1 MKKIVSFLILFVIV
15 ASLATVVNA
24 TSNSELAEKL
34 YEMGKPY
41 GLTSADKVRIERYLS
56 DYPVTSEEADKIIA
70 KAEEAV
76 QVMKDAGVSNY
87 KDLTA
92 EQKDQMKSIAN
103 EAADILGVTLTFSN
117 GQVKVYQNGKL
128 IETVTLSSS
137 GKLAYTGNN
146 INTILVVSSVAVV
159 ALTAGLVAKKKFA
172 NA

>member
-70 KAEEAV
+70 KAEEAI
-76 QVMKDAGVSNY
+76 QVMKDADVTDY
-87 KDLTA
+87 TKLTA
-92 EQKDQMKSIAN
+92 EQKEQMKSIAN
-103 EAADILGVTLTFSN
+103 EAADILGITLTFTNN
-117 GQVKVYQNGKL
+117 GQVKVYKNGKL
-128 IETVTLSSS
+128 IETVRLED

-146 INTILVVSSVAVV
+146 TNTILVVSSVAVV
-159 ALTAGLVAKKKFA
+159 ALAAGLVARKKFA